1 MVKGRTERSEEE
13 MLKVMSEKY
22 MALDLILGY
31 TSSVSDMCFTEPTVF
46 EKVLRCNEASSS
58 R

>member
-1 MVKGRTERSEEE
+1 MKGKVQRSEEE

-31 TSSVSDMCFTEPTVF
+31 TTSVSDTCFTETTF
-46 EKVLRCNEASSS
+46 LKKVLRSNEASSS